1 MAKTVSVSD
10 KMSDQL
16 TVLVGKITAEKLAKQ
31 TYSDAIKYLLD
42 HHVVFPSELIS
53 YVEELIS
60 NKQLGYSSKEE
71 FFYDAAR
78 RTLKSYDEDIECINV
93 RRHMYEKTK
102 TAIDDLDL
110 PFMGV
115 DDFVEEQM
123 KKLHEQHDK
132 WKEQKEEAEK
142 S

>member
-1 MAKTVSVSD
+1 
-10 KMSDQL
+10 MSEKL
-16 TVLVGKITAEKLAKQ
+16 TVLVGQDTAEKLAKR

-42 HHVVFPSELIS
+42 RHVVFPSEMIS
-53 YVEELIS
+53 HIEELINS
-60 NKQLGYSSKEE
+60 KQLGCSSKEE

-93 RRHMYEKTK
+93 HRHMYEKTK

-110 PFMGV
+110 PFMSV

-123 KKLHEQHDK
+123 KKLHEQHAQ